1 MRLQRRRPLPPSGP
15 RPPPPPPRRRAAR
28 AARPA
33 RAPSPRRAHA
43 HTRRRLGTHQA
54 APSARRQL
62 RHTWWA
68 PPASR
73 KRAHGGRRGP
83 CSRHPPAAGRAHL
96 VLPTP
101 AAPHPAPAGVR
112 AVPTG
117 LARRCHHEAA
127 GEGVEGPA
135 QGWRRAPGLGR
146 GIPRVLSA
154 VPAVGTPASP
164 PPGDCPKRLLGNKG
178 AGRGRRAQGTRRRKA
193 RTAHLPTEV
202 PGGWGPGALGNQG
215 AERSTGSRSI
225 EDTRGFSPALGLRM
239 GNSAVWTCKWEASGT
254 ATTNESAP
262 ALDLTAWS
270 FDSFKPHKSS
280 RLLPNQGR

>member
-15 RPPPPPPRRRAAR
+15 RPPPPPPRRRAAL

-83 CSRHPPAAGRAHL
+83 SSRHPPAAGRAHL

-101 AAPHPAPAGVR
+101 AAPHPDPAGVR

-135 QGWRRAPGLGR
+135 QGWRRAPRLGR

-154 VPAVGTPASP
+154 VPAVG
-164 PPGDCPKRLLGNKG
+164 LLRRRRQGTARSGSSGTKARGG
-178 AGRGRRAQGTRRRKA
+178 AGAPKGPGGERREQPTYPQKFLEDGAPGRWGIKVQKDPR
-193 RTAHLPTEV
+193 V
-202 PGGWGPGALGNQG
+202 PGLLKTLG
-215 AERSTGSRSI
+215 GSLQPW
-225 EDTRGFSPALGLRM
+225 D
-239 GNSAVWTCKWEASGT
+239 
-254 ATTNESAP
+254 
-262 ALDLTAWS
+262 
-270 FDSFKPHKSS
+270 
-280 RLLPNQGR
+280 